1 MADERPI
8 LSRISTEWDLIYRA
22 HHGTPSEVTAA
33 QAALME
39 RYSGAVH
46 RYLLAVTRDP
56 NLADELDQEFAL
68 RFLRGDLH
76 RADPNRGRFRDFVKR
91 SLRNLMIDHHRAR
104 RNHASLNAPGVPE
117 PADNDPG
124 PANFDQQ
131 FTESWRLELLDQA
144 WGSLLRTQER
154 TGRPYYTVLR
164 ARVDSPGLK
173 SAELAAMLSETLGKP
188 VTPGWVRETIFRA
201 RDQFVAAL
209 LEGVRAALRE
219 PTRDAILEELR
230 DLHLVPYCRPA
241 LRRLGWLP

>member
-1 MADERPI
+1 MTDERPI
-8 LSRISTEWDLIYRA
+8 LSRISTEWDLIQRA
-22 HHGTPSEVTAA
+22 HHGTPTEVTAA

-56 NLADELDQEFAL
+56 NLADELVQEFAL

-104 RNHASLNAPGVPE
+104 RHHAPLGAPGVPE
-117 PADNDPG
+117 PAEDDG
-124 PANFDQQ
+124 PSDFERQ
-131 FTESWRLELLDQA
+131 FTQSWKLELLDQA
-144 WGSLLRTQER
+144 WAALLRTQER

-164 ARVDSPGLK
+164 ARVDAPSLK
-173 SAELAAMLSETLGKP
+173 SPELAALLSDRLGKP

-209 LEGVRAALRE
+209 LDGVRAAIRE
-219 PTRDAILEELR
+219 PTREAILEELR
-230 DLHLVPYCRPA
+230 DLRLVSYCRPA